1 MYLYTVL
8 HAVYPVIILKQ
19 IGHDGSEVIYIYV
32 CIIISYNEIKSCH
45 LHTYICIV
53 FSIIFLNHIILNTS
67 IYDYYVKF
75 HSIVLYLQIIAL

>member
-19 IGHDGSEVIYIYV
+19 IGHDGSEVIHV

-67 IYDYYVKF
+67 IYDYYFKF
-75 HSIVLYLQIIAL
+75 LSIVLYLQIIAL